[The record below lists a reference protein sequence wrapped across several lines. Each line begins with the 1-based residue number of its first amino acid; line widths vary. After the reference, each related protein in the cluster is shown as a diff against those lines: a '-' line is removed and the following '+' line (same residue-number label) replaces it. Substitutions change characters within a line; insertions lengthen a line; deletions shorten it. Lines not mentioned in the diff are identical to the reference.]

1 MSFTRL
7 VRMSRPLALGP
18 SHDSSSNS
26 TCSSMVSRSR
36 TLICSSKA
44 GLRSKNVAAGGDEK
58 KTVAVKAAGG
68 SACVVISEPK
78 TDTRV
83 DLALLIANASDVI
96 LQWRIMITKRRP
108 WKFNIQ
114 MFVEKAIVDCRF
126 FTLLA
131 IGGSLLSSILCFVE
145 GCFLIVESY
154 FQYFRAISQ
163 MSQQGHVVQLLIQA
177 IDVFLLGTAMLIFGM
192 SLYVIFVGTKNLKGK
207 GSQHLRPSLF
217 GNFNVETIQAR
228 LGMQSVMQA
237 KSKMGHA
244 VIMILL
250 VEVLE
255 KFKSIPVV
263 TGWDLTYFAAAIF
276 VSSASI
282 FLLSKLSIAGTDR

>member
-1 MSFTRL
+1 
-7 VRMSRPLALGP
+7 MSRPISLGP
-18 SHDSSSNS
+18 SRDSSSNS
-26 TCSSMVSRSR
+26 TCSSMVSTSR
-36 TLICSSKA
+36 TLMCLTKA
-44 GLRSKNVAAGGDEK
+44 GLSSKNVPAGGDER
-58 KTVAVKAAGG
+58 KTVAMKAAAG
-68 SACVVISEPK
+68 STCVVISEPK
-78 TDTRV
+78 TEKRV

-114 MFVEKAIVDCRF
+114 MLIEKAIVDCRF
-126 FTLLA
+126 FTFLA

-163 MSQQGHVVQLLIQA
+163 MSQQGQGHVVQLLIEA

-207 GSQHLRPSLF
+207 GSQHIRPSLF
-217 GNFNVETIQAR
+217 GNFNVETIPAR
-228 LGMQSVMQA
+228 VGMQSVMQA

-263 TGWDLTYFAAAIF
+263 TGWDLACFAAAIF
-276 VSSASI
+276 VSTASI